1 MTLRKLKT
9 AMPSLKPKVEMS
21 LRAGVVYQIT
31 CPCCGASYVGQS
43 RRHLTAR
50 FREHVRPKGT
60 MGKHLSECEGAPA
73 TITLEDNCK
82 ILAASTRDSESYLLT
97 LEALWIDELKPA
109 LNTKDEFRSKV
120 LTIKL

>member
-1 MTLRKLKT
+1 
-9 AMPSLKPKVEMS
+9 
-21 LRAGVVYQIT
+21 
-31 CPCCGASYVGQS
+31 
-43 RRHLTAR
+43 
-50 FREHVRPKGT
+50 
-60 MGKHLSECEGAPA
+60 MGKHLSKCEGAPA

-82 ILAASTRDSESYLLT
+82 ILAASMRDSENYLLT

>member
-1 MTLRKLKT
+1 
-9 AMPSLKPKVEMS
+9 
-21 LRAGVVYQIT
+21 
-31 CPCCGASYVGQS
+31 
-43 RRHLTAR
+43 
-50 FREHVRPKGT
+50 

-73 TITLEDNCK
+73 TITLEGNCK
-82 ILAASTRDSESYLLT
+82 ILAASMRDSESYLLT